1 MFLEIYFVQILKQFI
16 RKFLLVRLSIHGP
29 KIIIE
34 TQLNLL

>member
-1 MFLEIYFVQILKQFI
+1 MFLEIYFIQNFKQLI

-29 KIIIE
+29 KIITE